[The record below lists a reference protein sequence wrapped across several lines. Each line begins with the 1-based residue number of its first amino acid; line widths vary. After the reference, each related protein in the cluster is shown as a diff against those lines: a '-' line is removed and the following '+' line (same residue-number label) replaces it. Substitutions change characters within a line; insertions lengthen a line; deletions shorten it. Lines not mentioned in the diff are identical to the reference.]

1 LGQRKQARGLNGAG
15 KRRRLG
21 VEWSSALEKDRL
33 QKPASGAG
41 QEKEGASM
49 ARPAVLT
56 VADTIARS
64 FVRAVETRGDRPAI
78 REKKFGIWQPTSWR
92 EWLQLSKE
100 IAYGLHA
107 TGFRP
112 GDVASIIANAVPE
125 WVFADMGILCA
136 GGVSSGIYPTDSSV
150 QVEYLINDSATKV
163 VFAEDEEQL
172 DKVLS
177 CRSRCPTLRSIV
189 VFDMEGLSG
198 FSDPMVMSLAEFM
211 ALGSNHMVGGET
223 LWDEMIA
230 SRGADDLAILVYTS
244 GTTGPPKGVMHS
256 NRGVTHQMR
265 HANDLFPSTDA
276 EERLVFL
283 PLCHVAERIGGYYIS
298 LALGSIMNFAESP
311 ETVPDNL
318 REVQPTAFLAVP
330 RIWEK
335 FYSGITIALKDA
347 TPFQNWMYRRALA
360 VGYRLTECRLEGVS
374 PSVSLRLAN
383 RAAYW
388 LVFRNI
394 RRMLGLDRCRLA
406 FTGAAP
412 IAPDLIRWYL
422 ALGLD
427 MREVYGQTENCGVA
441 TLMPA
446 DCIKLGSVGKAVP
459 WGEVAISPQ
468 GEILIRGEFLFMGY
482 LNQPEKTAE
491 TIDARGWLRTGD
503 VGSIDNEGFVKITD
517 RMKDIIITSGGKNIT
532 PSEIENQLKF
542 SPYISD
548 AVVIGDKRPYLTC
561 LIMIDQE
568 NVEKFAQDHDIPFT
582 NYASLCRA
590 AEVQELIQRE
600 IEAVNAN
607 FARVET
613 IKKFFLIER
622 QLTPEDEELTPTMKL
637 KRSFVNKRYAVEIDT
652 MYGERAV
659 A

>member
-1 LGQRKQARGLNGAG
+1 
-15 KRRRLG
+15 
-21 VEWSSALEKDRL
+21 
-33 QKPASGAG
+33 
-41 QEKEGASM
+41 M

-56 VADTIARS
+56 VADTIASS
-64 FVRAVETRGDRPAI
+64 FLLAVETRGDRPAI

-92 EWLQLSKE
+92 QWLQISKE

-107 TGFRP
+107 TGFGA

-136 GGVSSGIYPTDSSV
+136 GGVSSGIYPTDSAV
-150 QVEYLINDSATKV
+150 QVEYLVNDSRTKV
-163 VFAEDEEQL
+163 IFAEDEEQL
-172 DKVLS
+172 DKILS
-177 CRSRCPTLRSIV
+177 CRARCPSLQKIV

-198 FSDPMVMSLAEFM
+198 FCDPMVMSLAEFM
-211 ALGSNHMVGGET
+211 ALGSNHIHGREA
-223 LWDEMIA
+223 LWDEMVA
-230 SRGADDLAILVYTS
+230 SRGAGDLAILVYTS
-244 GTTGPPKGVMHS
+244 GTTGPPKGAMHS

-265 HANDLFPSTDA
+265 HAGDLFPSTDS

-283 PLCHVAERIGGYYIS
+283 PLCHVAERVGGYYVS
-298 LALGSIMNFAESP
+298 LALGSVMNFAESS
-311 ETVPDNL
+311 ETVPDNI

-335 FYSGITIALKDA
+335 FYSGVTIALKDA
-347 TPFQNWMYRRALA
+347 TAFQNWTYRRALA
-360 VGYRLTECRLEGVS
+360 IGYRMTDCRLNGET
-374 PSVSLRLAN
+374 PSMSLRLAN

-422 ALGLD
+422 ALGID

-441 TLMPA
+441 TVMPA
-446 DCIKLGSVGKAVP
+446 DRVKLGSVGKAAP
-459 WGEVAISPQ
+459 WGEVAISPE
-468 GEILIRGEFLFMGY
+468 GEILIKGDFLFMGY

-491 TIDARGWLRTGD
+491 TIDTRGWLHTGD

-548 AVVIGDKRPYLTC
+548 TVVIGDKRPYLTC
-561 LIMIDQE
+561 LVMIDQE

-590 AEVQELIQRE
+590 AKIQDLIQRE

-637 KRSFVNKRYAVEIDT
+637 KRSFVNKRYAIEIDA
-652 MYGERAV
+652 MYGDRAV

>member
-1 LGQRKQARGLNGAG
+1 
-15 KRRRLG
+15 
-21 VEWSSALEKDRL
+21 
-33 QKPASGAG
+33 
-41 QEKEGASM
+41 M

-64 FVRAVETRGDRPAI
+64 FVLAVETRGDRPAI

-92 EWLQLSKE
+92 QWLQISRQ
-100 IAYGLHA
+100 IAYALHA

-112 GDVASIIANAVPE
+112 GDVASIMANAVPQ

-136 GGVSSGIYPTDSSV
+136 GGVSSGIYPTDSAA
-150 QVEYLINDSATKV
+150 QVEYLLNDSRTTV
-163 VFAEDEEQL
+163 IFVEDEEQL
-172 DKVLS
+172 DKVLV
-177 CRSRCPTLRSIV
+177 CRARCPSLRKII
-189 VFDMEGLSG
+189 VFDMEGLTS
-198 FSDPMVMSLAEFM
+198 FSDPMVLSLAEFM
-211 ALGSNHMVGGET
+211 ALGANHMQDHEA
-223 LWDEMIA
+223 LWEEMVA
-230 SRGADDLAILVYTS
+230 SRAASDLAILVYTS
-244 GTTGPPKGVMHS
+244 GTTGPPKGAMHS
-256 NRGVTHQMR
+256 NRSVTHQMR
-265 HANDLFPSTDA
+265 HANDLFPSTEE

-335 FYSGITIALKDA
+335 FYSGVTIALKDA
-347 TPFQNWMYRRALA
+347 TPFQKWMYRQALTL
-360 VGYRLTECRLEGVS
+360 GYRQVDCKLEGDT
-374 PSVSLRLAN
+374 PSLSLRLAN
-383 RAAYW
+383 KAAYW

-422 ALGLD
+422 ALGID

-441 TLMPA
+441 TVMPA
-446 DCIKLGSVGKAVP
+446 DRVKLGSVGKAAP
-459 WGEVAISPQ
+459 WGEVKISPQ
-468 GEILIRGEFLFMGY
+468 GEILIRGDFLFMGY
-482 LNQPEKTAE
+482 LNQPEKSAE
-491 TIDARGWLRTGD
+491 AIDAQGWLHTGD
-503 VGSIDNEGFVKITD
+503 VGAIDNEGFVKITD

-542 SPYISD
+542 SPYVSD
-548 AVVIGDKRPYLTC
+548 AVVIGDKRAYLTC
-561 LIMIDQE
+561 LVMIDQE
-568 NVEKFAQDHDIPFT
+568 NVEKYAQDHDIPFT

-590 AEVQELIQRE
+590 AEIQALIQRE
-600 IEAVNAN
+600 IETVNAN

-613 IKKFFLIER
+613 IKKFYLIER

-637 KRSFVNKRYAVEIDT
+637 KRSFVNKRYAREIDD
-652 MYGERAV
+652 MYSERAV

>member
-1 LGQRKQARGLNGAG
+1 MPTWASCAPAASHPESIRPTP
-15 KRRRLG
+15 
-21 VEWSSALEKDRL
+21 SS
-33 QKPASGAG
+33 
-41 QEKEGASM
+41 
-49 ARPAVLT
+49 
-56 VADTIARS
+56 
-64 FVRAVETRGDRPAI
+64 
-78 REKKFGIWQPTSWR
+78 
-92 EWLQLSKE
+92 
-100 IAYGLHA
+100 
-107 TGFRP
+107 
-112 GDVASIIANAVPE
+112 
-125 WVFADMGILCA
+125 
-136 GGVSSGIYPTDSSV
+136 
-150 QVEYLINDSATKV
+150 QVEYLINDSSTKV
-163 VFAEDEEQL
+163 IFAEDEEQL
-172 DKVLS
+172 DKILS
-177 CRSRCPTLRSIV
+177 CRSRCPTLQKIV

-198 FSDPMVMSLAEFM
+198 FTDPMVLSLAEFM
-211 ALGSNHMVGGET
+211 ALGRNHAQGNEA
-223 LWDEMIA
+223 LWDEMIG
-230 SRGADDLAILVYTS
+230 SRSADDLAILVYTS
-244 GTTGPPKGVMHS
+244 GTTGPPKGAMHS
-256 NRGVTHQMR
+256 NRSVTHQMR
-265 HANDLFPSTDA
+265 HANDLFPSTDN

-298 LALGSIMNFAESP
+298 LALGSVMNFAESP

-330 RIWEK
+330 RVWEK

-347 TPFQNWMYRRALA
+347 TAFQNWMYRNALA
-360 VGYRLTECRLEGVS
+360 IGNRVTEYKLQGDT
-374 PSVSLRLAN
+374 PPLSLRLAN
-383 RAAYW
+383 SAAYC

-422 ALGLD
+422 ALGID

-441 TLMPA
+441 TVMPPER
-446 DCIKLGSVGKAVP
+446 IKLGSVGKAAP

-468 GEILIRGEFLFMGY
+468 GEILIRGDFLFMGY

-491 TIDARGWLRTGD
+491 TIDAKGWLHTGD

-542 SPYISD
+542 SPYVSD

-561 LIMIDQE
+561 LLMIDQE

-590 AEVQELIQRE
+590 PEIQDLIQRE
-600 IEAVNAN
+600 IEAVNVN

-613 IKKFFLIER
+613 IKKFYLIER

-637 KRSFVNKRYAVEIDT
+637 KRSFVNKRYAAEINA

>member
-1 LGQRKQARGLNGAG
+1 MAG
-15 KRRRLG
+15 
-21 VEWSSALEKDRL
+21 
-33 QKPASGAG
+33 
-41 QEKEGASM
+41 
-49 ARPAVLT
+49 PAVVT
-56 VADTIARS
+56 VADTIAKS
-64 FVRAVETRGDRPAI
+64 FLLAVETRGDRPAI

-92 EWLQLSKE
+92 EWLQISKD
-100 IAYGLHA
+100 IAYGLHDI
-107 TGFRP
+107 GFRP

-125 WVFADMGILCA
+125 WVYADMGILCA
-136 GGVSSGIYPTDSSV
+136 GGVSSGIYPTDSAV

-172 DKVLS
+172 DKILS
-177 CRSRCPTLRSIV
+177 CRARCPTLQKIV
-189 VFDMEGLSG
+189 VFDMEGLGG
-198 FSDPMVMSLAEFM
+198 FIDPMVLSLAEFT
-211 ALGSNHMVGGET
+211 ALGRNHAQGNEA
-223 LWDEMIA
+223 LWDRMID
-230 SRGADDLAILVYTS
+230 SRGVNDLAILVYTS
-244 GTTGPPKGVMHS
+244 GTTGPPKGAMHS
-256 NRGVTHQMR
+256 NRSVTYQMR

-283 PLCHVAERIGGYYIS
+283 PLCHVAERVGGYYIS
-298 LALGSIMNFAESP
+298 LALGSVMNFAESP

-335 FYSGITIALKDA
+335 FYSGTTIALKDA
-347 TPFQNWMYRRALA
+347 TAFQNWMYRKALA
-360 VGYRLTECRLEGVS
+360 IGHRMTEYRLQGDT
-374 PSVSLRLAN
+374 PPWWLRLAN
-383 RAAYW
+383 GAAYY

-394 RRMLGLDRCRLA
+394 RRMLGLDRCRVA

-441 TLMPA
+441 TLMPSER
-446 DCIKLGSVGKAVP
+446 IKLGSVGKAAP

-468 GEILIRGEFLFMGY
+468 GEILIKGDFLFMGY

-491 TIDARGWLRTGD
+491 TIDSRGWLHTGD

-542 SPYISD
+542 SPYVSD

-561 LIMIDQE
+561 LLMIDQE

-590 AEVQELIQRE
+590 PEIQSLIQRE
-600 IEAVNAN
+600 IEAVNVN

-637 KRSFVNKRYAVEIDT
+637 KRSFVNKRYAAEIEA
-652 MYGERAV
+652 MYSERAV

>member
-1 LGQRKQARGLNGAG
+1 
-15 KRRRLG
+15 
-21 VEWSSALEKDRL
+21 
-33 QKPASGAG
+33 
-41 QEKEGASM
+41 M

-56 VADTIARS
+56 VADTIAKS
-64 FVRAVETRGDRPAI
+64 FLKSVETRGDKPAI

-92 EWLQLSKE
+92 EWLQISRD
-100 IAYGLHA
+100 IAYALHA
-107 TGFRP
+107 SGFRP

-125 WVFADMGILCA
+125 WVYADMGILCT
-136 GGVSSGIYPTDSSV
+136 GGVASGIYPTDSSV
-150 QVEYLINDSATKV
+150 QVEYLLNDSSTKV
-163 VFAEDEEQL
+163 IFAEDEEQL
-172 DKVLS
+172 DKILS
-177 CRSRCPTLRSIV
+177 CRSRCPTLQKIV

-198 FSDPMVMSLAEFM
+198 FNDPMVLSLAEFM
-211 ALGSNHMVGGET
+211 ALGRNHAQGKEA
-223 LWDEMIA
+223 LWDEMIG
-230 SRGADDLAILVYTS
+230 SRSAGDLAILVYTS
-244 GTTGPPKGVMHS
+244 GTTGPPKGAMHS
-256 NRGVTHQMR
+256 NRSVTHQMR
-265 HANDLFPSTDA
+265 HANDLFPSTDN

-283 PLCHVAERIGGYYIS
+283 PLCHVAERIGGYYVS
-298 LALGSIMNFAESP
+298 LALGSVMNFAESP

-330 RIWEK
+330 RVWEK

-347 TPFQNWMYRRALA
+347 TAFQNWMYRNALA
-360 VGYRLTECRLEGVS
+360 IGNRVTEYKLQGDT
-374 PSVSLRLAN
+374 PPLPLRLAN
-383 RAAYW
+383 SAAYY

-422 ALGLD
+422 ALGID

-441 TLMPA
+441 TVMPP
-446 DCIKLGSVGKAVP
+446 DRIKLGSVGKAAP

-468 GEILIRGEFLFMGY
+468 GEILIRGDFLFMGY

-491 TIDARGWLRTGD
+491 TIDAKGWLHTGD

-542 SPYISD
+542 SPYVSD

-561 LIMIDQE
+561 LLMIDQE

-590 AEVQELIQRE
+590 PEIQDLIHRE
-600 IEAVNAN
+600 IEAVNVN

-613 IKKFFLIER
+613 IKKFYLIER

-637 KRSFVNKRYAVEIDT
+637 KRSFVNKRYAAEINA